1 MIVKIKMIVVES
13 PQRISVKSSLKRSLD
28 AGSDKCM
35 KKPRYTGTIYE
46 AMLAPLSPV
55 TTLPIQTICSNSVKG
70 DPDLQTDFMDL
81 VTIGKKAKLEKF
93 LEVNAEFLNVNQ
105 YSTDGLTPLQMV
117 AQEGGEGSAD
127 IAKLLVRFGA
137 DTRITSRDGWSA
149 MHMATF
155 SGNSQLLMFLLSC
168 RS

>member
-1 MIVKIKMIVVES
+1 
-13 PQRISVKSSLKRSLD
+13 
-28 AGSDKCM
+28 
-35 KKPRYTGTIYE
+35 
-46 AMLAPLSPV
+46 
-55 TTLPIQTICSNSVKG
+55 
-70 DPDLQTDFMDL
+70 MDL

>member
-1 MIVKIKMIVVES
+1 MIVVES

-28 AGSDKCM
+28 NTTSSGSDKCHVV
-35 KKPRYTGTIYE
+35 KKPRYSGTIYE

-70 DPDLQTDFMDL
+70 DPDLHNDFLDL
-81 VTIGKKAKLEKF
+81 VSIGKKTKLEKF
-93 LEVNAEFLNVNQ
+93 LEINAESINLNQ
-105 YSTDGLTPLQMV
+105 YSSDGLTPLQRV
-117 AQEGGEGSAD
+117 AQDGGEGSAD
-127 IAKLLVRFGA
+127 VAKVLVRYGA

-149 MHMATF
+149 VHMATF